1 MKNKIIIILSLAVVV
16 LLYLLLNKDD
26 IVKTITKTKVV
37 YIPETSKVVDTKP
50 ISVKLVI
57 IKVPV
62 DGVSEGVSEG
72 VVEIIRDTVYKD
84 KEVKEYTYIDTLSNG
99 VLKSVILSDNIY
111 KRDIELT
118 TLNKETT
125 VTTTNTIVQNSLFL
139 NFGINK
145 YINNDVRDIN
155 ISVDFTNKNKWRIGI
170 TGGYDFIIKDAFFG
184 LKFGIP
190 LN

>member
-1 MKNKIIIILSLAVVV
+1 MKNKIIIILSLAVAI
-16 LLYLLLNKDD
+16 LLYLFLSKDT
-26 IVKTITKTKVV
+26 IVKTVTETKVV
-37 YIPETSKVVDTKP
+37 YTPETSKVTNTKP
-50 ISVKLVI
+50 TTVKLVTI
-57 IKVPV
+57 NVPV
-62 DGVSEGVSEG
+62 DGVSDGA
-72 VVEIIRDTVYKD
+72 VEVIRDTIYID

-99 VLKSVILSDNIY
+99 ILKSVILSDHIY

-139 NFGINK
+139 NFGVNK
-145 YINNDVRDIN
+145 YVNNNVRDIN